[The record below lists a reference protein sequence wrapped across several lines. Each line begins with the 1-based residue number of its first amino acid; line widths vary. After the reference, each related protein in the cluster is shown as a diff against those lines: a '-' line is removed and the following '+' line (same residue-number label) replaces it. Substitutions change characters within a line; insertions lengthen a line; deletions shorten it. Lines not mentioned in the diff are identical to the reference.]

1 MTPTEFYDKYLG
13 YAKIVQS
20 HFKFNSPNIFL
31 AQWAL
36 ETGWGESVL
45 AKQYNNLAG
54 INYNGVAC
62 YRAIGGFAGYNNL
75 DYFVLGYIH
84 VLSINGYGYPEF
96 LATKDGTFAEQA
108 HALGA
113 SDWAAS
119 HYDNGSGPGSSLAA
133 FEGEFP
139 STTTDPTHTT
149 TTISTT
155 EPTTTPVEPTH
166 TDPTPTT
173 TTDPTTTTTTT
184 TTNGTYFGLPIVSSG
199 YTEQYDNEEFFLSV
213 VTIGAHQQL
222 TVIKFQDNGFATV
235 LDYACTVV
243 AHYPVATDGF
253 SVGGVGT
260 YLLVSNVQVTWL
272 VVEQPIL

>member
-1 MTPTEFYDKYLG
+1 MTPSDFYDKYLG

-20 HFKFNSPNIFL
+20 HFDFNSPNIFL

-36 ETGWGESVL
+36 ETAWGESIL
-45 AKQYNNLAG
+45 AQQYNNLAG

-62 YRAIGGFAGYNNL
+62 YRAISGFAGYTSL
-75 DYFVLGYIH
+75 DNFILGYIH

-139 STTTDPTHTT
+139 SSTEPTTPTPSEPTT
-149 TTISTT
+149 PSST
-155 EPTTTPVEPTH
+155 EPTTTPTP
-166 TDPTPTT
+166 DPTPTASKQ
-173 TTDPTTTTTTT
+173 DPFTECYDYTPFTSTLDGVEGVRAISLLAWGVDNVDMVLAYTPRL
-184 TTNGTYFGLPIVSSG
+184 NNDANNYKAGDVVDLPSSPNAPVSLRQRVNSID
-199 YTEQYDNEEFFLSV
+199 TQP
-213 VTIGAHQQL
+213 
-222 TVIKFQDNGFATV
+222 TV
-235 LDYACTVV
+235 
-243 AHYPVATDGF
+243 
-253 SVGGVGT
+253 
-260 YLLVSNVQVTWL
+260 
-272 VVEQPIL
+272 